1 MGRRSQRI
9 GKRFEESI
17 ELEDHGLPVL
27 FKVPTERT
35 KGGKETKRRWLDFAG
50 CLPGG
55 RFVTFDAKWI
65 GLTDRVQRSTLKP
78 HQRTWADEALAAG
91 GVVFVYVG
99 AVDEGGQPGRYIVPW
114 SRLREVGS
122 VRLAPWSVEG
132 LSELALFED
141 EFDTLMSEV
150 AG

>member
-50 CLPGG
+50 CLLGG

-78 HQRTWADEALAAG
+78 HQRAWADEALAAG

-99 AVDEGGQPGRYIVPW
+99 AVDEKGQPGRYIVPW

-122 VRLAPWSVEG
+122 IELTRWRVEG
-132 LSELALFED
+132 LSELSLLQD
-141 EFDTLMSEV
+141 EFDGLEV
-150 AG
+150 QR

>member
-9 GKRFEESI
+9 GQRFEESI

-65 GLTDRVQRSTLKP
+65 GVTDRVQRSTLKA
-78 HQRTWADEALAAG
+78 HQRAWADEALAAG

-99 AVDEGGQPGRYIVPW
+99 AVDEQGQIGRYIVPW

-122 VRLAPWSVEG
+122 IVLDAWRVEG
-132 LSELALFED
+132 LAALASSQDLLD
-141 EFDTLMSEV
+141 AMEV
-150 AG
+150 SS

>member
-78 HQRTWADEALAAG
+78 HQRAWADEALAAG
-91 GVVFVYVG
+91 GIVFVYVG
-99 AVDEGGQPGRYIVPW
+99 AVDEEGQPGRYIVPW

-122 VRLAPWSVEG
+122 VELAGWRVEG
-132 LSELALFED
+132 LSALTSAENVLD
-141 EFDTLMSEV
+141 ALEV
-150 AG
+150 S

>member
-9 GKRFEESI
+9 GQRFEESI
-17 ELEDHGLPVL
+17 ELEDHGWPVL

-35 KGGKETKRRWLDFAG
+35 KAGKETKRRWLDFAG

-65 GLTDRVQRSTLKP
+65 GVTDRVQRSTLKA
-78 HQRTWADEALAAG
+78 HQRAWADEALAAG

-99 AVDEGGQPGRYIVPW
+99 AVDEQGQLGRYIVPW

-122 VRLAPWSVEG
+122 IVLDTWRVEG
-132 LSELALFED
+132 LAALASSQDLLD
-141 EFDTLMSEV
+141 AMEV
-150 AG
+150 SS

>member
-35 KGGKETKRRWLDFAG
+35 KAGKETKKRWLDFAG
-50 CLPGG
+50 CTSGG

-65 GLTDRVQRSTLKP
+65 GVTDRVQRSTLKP
-78 HQRTWADEALAAG
+78 HQRAWADEALAAG

-99 AVDEGGQPGRYIVPW
+99 AVNEEGQLGRYIVPW
-114 SRLREVGS
+114 ARLREVGS
-122 VRLAPWSVEG
+122 VMLAAWRVEG
-132 LSELALFED
+132 LSALTSFQD
-141 EFDTLMSEV
+141 LLDAMEV
-150 AG
+150 SS

>member
-17 ELEDHGLPVL
+17 ELEEHGLPVL

-50 CLPGG
+50 CLPDG

-78 HQRTWADEALAAG
+78 HQRAWADEALAAG
-91 GVVFVYVG
+91 GVVSVYVG
-99 AVDEGGQPGRYIVPW
+99 AVDEKGQPGRYIVPW

-122 VRLAPWSVEG
+122 VRLAPWAVEG
-132 LSELALFED
+132 LSELSLFQD